1 MIPSQ
6 IEMDSNALRLLCID
20 AVRKEGGNLAFVPE
34 VLRTEDICLAAVRRN
49 GYALQDVPE
58 VLRTDEMCLAAVQR
72 NGCALQFVPE
82 DLRTESICLAAVKQ
96 NGHALQF
103 VPEDMRTPELCTVAV
118 REVPAAILFV
128 PEDKQKYVEEIAQ
141 LIEGVEEYGELSEIV
156 EYVTKCPT
164 RVHNT
169 WSFAYLCGL
178 AEGRMAGQMMM
189 GQRVNVP
196 GEQLAALQNAIAA
209 HVAH

>member
-1 MIPSQ
+1 M
-6 IEMDSNALRLLCID
+6 D

-34 VLRTEDICLAAVRRN
+34 VLRTDEMCFTAVRRN

-58 VLRTDEMCLAAVQR
+58 PLRTDEMCLTAVQR

-103 VPEDMRTPELCTVAV
+103 VPDDMRTPELCTVAV
-118 REVPAAILFV
+118 REVPAAMLFV
-128 PEDKQKYVEEIAQ
+128 PEDE
-141 LIEGVEEYGELSEIV
+141 LEGVEAMVHLVDGVEQFGELSEIV
-156 EYVTKCPT
+156 EYVTKCPK
-164 RVHNT
+164 RVHKT

-178 AEGRMAGQMMM
+178 AEGRMAGQMMT
-189 GQRVNVP
+189 GQCVDVP
-196 GEQLAALQNAIAA
+196 DAQLAALQNVITAHAA
-209 HVAH
+209 H